1 MGLIVLVFVGLA
13 VLTFAVVMLITRPT
27 SADRAV
33 QVRVAGMQRRRLPV
47 RLAGKPQASF

>member
-13 VLTFAVVMLITRPT
+13 ALTFAVVMLITRPT

-33 QVRVAGMQRRRLPV
+33 QVRVAGMQRKGDR
-47 RLAGKPQASF
+47 FD